1 MPRRGV
7 EQTNIHGVDSSFAL
21 NDGTFG
27 WDWTH
32 ANLDALGRTT
42 MGQKSD
48 KTYIFSDYSVCGCA
62 GGLVTDV
69 YEERNNKQVTETDF
83 MGRLKYARELSPVI
97 YQDQFGVDYMDQY
110 ALQRDQSEMAFTHF
124 NSVGLAR

>member
-7 EQTNIHGVDSSFAL
+7 EQTNIHGVDSSFTL

-32 ANLDALGRTT
+32 ANFDALGRTT
-42 MGQKSD
+42 MVQKPD
-48 KTYIFSDYSVCGCA
+48 NTYIFSDYSVCGCA

-69 YEERNNKQVTETDF
+69 YDERNNRHRSGF
-83 MGRLKYARELSPVI
+83 LRLLTRLI
-97 YQDQFGVDYMDQY
+97 F
-110 ALQRDQSEMAFTHF
+110 R
-124 NSVGLAR
+124 R

>member
-1 MPRRGV
+1 MV
-7 EQTNIHGVDSSFAL
+7 
-21 NDGTFG
+21 
-27 WDWTH
+27 
-32 ANLDALGRTT
+32 
-42 MGQKSD
+42 QKPD
-48 KTYIFSDYSVCGCA
+48 NTYIFSDYSVCGCA

-69 YEERNNKQVTETDF
+69 YDERNNKKVTETDF

-110 ALQRDQSEMAFTHF
+110 ALQRDQSEMAFIHF